1 MEASQWVHYLN
12 VTPCISYELLM
23 NISLRYCITS
33 LLHWISQNLQENC
46 WLTKHVWR
54 REDVLFSQ
62 VYWADWTTMKFI
74 FSLKTVQIKDFLY
87 AYLTWIRENKTI
99 VKTPY
104 LNRSCSDR
112 LFWNEMEIKS
122 GMGRKNAR
130 MLIKMFFLSYVQ
142 LNPSLNWF
150 SHSRNSSSRDECHNF
165 EVMAWTL

>member
-130 MLIKMFFLSYVQ
+130 MLIKKFFLSYVQ

-150 SHSRNSSSRDECHNF
+150 SHF
-165 EVMAWTL
+165 T